1 LAYSGGSMVFVETGL
16 FSKLLGDYLSDEEY
30 RRLQNHLLAHPDA
43 GAVIRASGGVRKVR
57 WGAGGKGKSGGVRVI
72 YYWATADQQ
81 IFFLTLYGKGEKE
94 DLSATDLKR
103 VVKLLAEITDG

>member
-1 LAYSGGSMVFVETGL
+1 MVFVETSL
-16 FSKLLGDYLSDEEY
+16 FSRLLGDYLSDGEY
-30 RRLQNHLLAHPDA
+30 RLLQNHLIAHPDA

-72 YYWATADQQ
+72 YYWATADEQ
-81 IFFLTLYGKGEKE
+81 IFFLTLYGKGEQE

-103 VVKLLAEITDG
+103 VVKLLAEIRDG